1 MIIPM
6 ITLKKETIFTASER
20 VETRKIKVINTHHT
34 YTHLAMHV
42 LFIVGVWVGG
52 LGEGEREKKVTA
64 ARASKLAS
72 LQQLSRRTIGFAL
85 SLKAQCIRVSLNLIS
100 TPSTLSCN
108 RGGGKEKFSETI
120 YK

>member
-42 LFIVGVWVGG
+42 LFIVGEWVGG
-52 LGEGEREKKVTA
+52 
-64 ARASKLAS
+64 
-72 LQQLSRRTIGFAL
+72 
-85 SLKAQCIRVSLNLIS
+85 
-100 TPSTLSCN
+100 
-108 RGGGKEKFSETI
+108 
-120 YK
+120 